1 MNSSSIPP
9 AIPKYTIRDIE
20 LWGFSDM
27 GQFCDFLLA
36 EDEIK
41 TGMLVAINAEKVLA
55 SERDAQLR
63 GLIKEADYKYADGV
77 SIVAS
82 IRRKYPDAKV
92 QRVPGADLWEAVM
105 QRAGQL
111 GTPVFLIGGKETVL
125 SQTQDKLRR
134 QWNVNIVGSQNGYF
148 TSDEREALF
157 ERVRAS
163 GAQVVTVAM
172 GSPRQE
178 ILMRDCRRLYPD
190 ALYMGVGGT
199 YDVFI
204 GAVKRAPKGWQKLGL
219 EWLYRLI
226 NQPSRLP
233 RQLRLLK
240 FVFYYYSRRL

>member
-125 SQTQDKLRR
+125 SQTEDKLRR